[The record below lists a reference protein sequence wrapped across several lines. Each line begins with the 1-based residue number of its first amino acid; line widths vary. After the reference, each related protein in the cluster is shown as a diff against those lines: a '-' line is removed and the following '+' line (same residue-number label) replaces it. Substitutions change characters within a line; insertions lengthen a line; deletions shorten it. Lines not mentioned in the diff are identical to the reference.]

1 MSRLSAA
8 QAELAL
14 LRDVLA
20 SAHMPIKL
28 DQLQLALQRMAQLEK
43 VAELA
48 RRRRNAGDG
57 ARADRPALL
66 DLALSELDNH
76 PDTRE
81 PQIVAEVR
89 PNDQPAREAWPSWQ
103 HLRGPSVTE
112 EP

>member
-1 MSRLSAA
+1 VELDRTEAA
-8 QAELAL
+8 PFLE
-14 LRDVLA
+14 
-20 SAHMPIKL
+20 PIR
-28 DQLQLALQRMAQLEK
+28 LALQRMAQLEK

-81 PQIVAEVR
+81 SQTLAEVR
-89 PNDQPAREAWPSWQ
+89 PDDRPAREAWPSWQ